1 MHDVLVV
8 YKQVEMLFDKDGN
21 LLPYDGQFTHT
32 ILYEEKPN
40 IQAIGRAKDRA
51 PIQGKGH
58 WQRDCEYT
66 IYGTLTLL
74 AGVDLQTGIAIL
86 HVHEKHNSSVRWTY
100 KMKDIKIPASD
111 DSPTI

>member
-32 ILYEEKPN
+32 ISYDEKPN
-40 IQAIGRAKDRA
+40 IQAIGGAKDRA

-66 IYGTLTLL
+66 RHGTLYCSLCL
-74 AGVDLQTGIAIL
+74 AERRL
-86 HVHEKHNSSVRWTY
+86 NSTH
-100 KMKDIKIPASD
+100 KGEMA
-111 DSPTI
+111 

>member
-32 ILYEEKPN
+32 ISYDEKPN
-40 IQAIGRAKDRA
+40 IQAIGGAKDRA

-58 WQRDCEYT
+58 WQRDSEYT
-66 IYGTLTLL
+66 RHGTLTLL
-74 AGVDLQTGIAIL
+74 AGIDLQNRYSNTSCPREAQQQRSMDIQNER
-86 HVHEKHNSSVRWTY
+86 H
-100 KMKDIKIPASD
+100 KDSRL
-111 DSPTI
+111 